1 MRRLLAALGIALLC
15 LMLTAPAAW
24 AGEFKGGSSVTVGRD
39 QVINDDFYAAGGTI
53 TIDGTINGDVIAT
66 GGTMVINGNVNGN
79 VIAAGGQLTIAG
91 KVAQSV
97 RMAGG
102 VLAVNGQVGRDVVLA
117 GANATIGSQAVIGGD
132 VVLGAGTANVG
143 GSIGKRF
150 LGGGGDVTFDAVTK
164 GNVEVSAENLTI
176 APAAKIGGNLIYT
189 TARELPATVK
199 SQVTGDMIHRL
210 PEVQAGERGR
220 LVVRGPSLF
229 DVFVGKLL
237 GWLRAFLLGAA
248 LLLLWPKRTSAVTAM
263 LQARPWWSLGWGVL
277 LLLLTPLAI
286 LIVCLT
292 VIGLPIGLI
301 GLALYLAMLYASQ
314 IFVGLWLGRWV
325 LAWLQ
330 RTAKWTQVPGFDF
343 WALAIGL
350 AIIWIVRALPIPL
363 WSVLLGLA
371 IIFFGLGALWLTWQ
385 RIYSESRRAGTA

>member
-1 MRRLLAALGIALLC
+1 MRKLLAALGIALLC
-15 LMLTAPAAW
+15 LMLTAPAAF

-53 TIDGTINGDVIAT
+53 TIDGTVNGDVIAT

-79 VIAAGGQLTIAG
+79 VIAAGGQLAIAG
-91 KVAQSV
+91 KVTQSV

-102 VLAVNGQVGRDVVLA
+102 YLTVNGQVGRDVVLA

-132 VVLGAGTANVG
+132 VILGAGTANVG

-150 LGGGGDVTFDAVTK
+150 LGGGSDVTFDAVTK
-164 GNVEVSAENLTI
+164 GNVEVSADNLTI

-220 LVVRGPSLF
+220 LAVRGPSLF
-229 DVFVGKLL
+229 DVFVGKVL

-263 LQARPWWSLGWGVL
+263 LQAKPWWSLGWGVL
-277 LLLLTPLAI
+277 LLLLVPLVI

-292 VIGLPIGLI
+292 IIGLPIGLI
-301 GLALYLAMLYASQ
+301 GLALYLAVLYASQ

-330 RTAKWTQVPGFDF
+330 RTAKWARVPGFDY

-363 WSVLLGLA
+363 WSALLGLA

-385 RIYSESRRAGTA
+385 HIYSESRRAGTV